1 MGILKRNIIE
11 IPVEEVKDIDKLA
24 GKIMS
29 INVDDIPA
37 KFKKIFEESKNI
49 AYKNFTMEALYE
61 SYEID
66 FMKNDTIRLKNGTT
80 LRSKTMA
87 EMFSKSKE
95 LSFMIAT
102 LYGYDDIEGSFDNM
116 LMEMF
121 LDSWGTAFIEC
132 GQTWT
137 LMNIAK
143 GLEDDQFYTTYAFS
157 PGQGE
162 IPMELQLPIFNTL
175 KPGDIGVS
183 INSQYM
189 MHPKKS
195 ISGVIGLQTEKDEKA
210 IRPCDICDKK
220 ETCPNAYA

>member
-1 MGILKRNIIE
+1 MGILKRKIIE
-11 IPVEEVKDIDKLA
+11 IPVEEVKGIEKLA

-29 INVDDIPA
+29 IDVEDIPA
-37 KFKKIFEESKNI
+37 KFKKVFEESKDI
-49 AYKNFTMEALYE
+49 AYKNFTMKALYE

-66 FMKNDTIRLKNGTT
+66 FMGNDTIRLKNGIT

-87 EMFSKSKE
+87 EMFSKSIE
-95 LSFMIAT
+95 LSFMIIT
-102 LYGYDDIEGSFDNM
+102 LYGYDNIEGSIDNM

-121 LDSWGTAFIEC
+121 LDSWGTAFVEC
-132 GQTWT
+132 GQTWNIK
-137 LMNIAK
+137 NIAK
-143 GLEDDQFYTTYAFS
+143 GLEEYQLYTTYAFS

-162 IPMELQLPIFNTL
+162 IPMELQLPIFDTL
-175 KPGDIGVS
+175 KPDDIGVS

-195 ISGVIGLQTEKDEKA
+195 ISGVIGIQTEKDEKA